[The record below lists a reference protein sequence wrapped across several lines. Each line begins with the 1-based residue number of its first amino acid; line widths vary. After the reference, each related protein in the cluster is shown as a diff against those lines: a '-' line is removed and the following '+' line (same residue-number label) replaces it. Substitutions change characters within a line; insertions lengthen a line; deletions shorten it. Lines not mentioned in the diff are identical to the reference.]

1 MKFVTVKNETSLA
14 DLTRE
19 VFEIK
24 GAKAAT
30 AAKSA
35 HAALREANPHI
46 ADLKKLPAGTLVV
59 VPDLPGIKATP
70 AQSPGGASP
79 ELVRHLKRVLSG
91 AKAVVEKSAA
101 AQSEDAEASVSL
113 AKDHELAAL
122 ARKTPELKDRLS
134 QIVEQAKTQSKQV
147 AEDKK
152 SQIQGLAQLEK
163 DLATLSPE

>member
-1 MKFVTVKNETSLA
+1 MKFVTIKNETSLA

-46 ADLKKLPAGTLVV
+46 ADLKKLPAGTIVV
-59 VPDLPGIKATP
+59 VPDLPGIKAAP
-70 AQSPGGASP
+70 AQSPGGVSP
-79 ELVRHLKRVLSG
+79 ELVRYLKRVLAE
-91 AKAVVEKSAA
+91 AKTVVEKSAA
-101 AQSEDAEASVSL
+101 ARGEDAEASVSL
-113 AKDHELAAL
+113 TKDRELAAL
-122 ARKTPELKDRLS
+122 ARKTPELKERLA
-134 QIVEQAKTQSKQV
+134 QIVEQAKSQSKQI

-152 SQIQGLAQLEK
+152 AQIQALAQLEK
-163 DLATLSPE
+163 DLTTLSPD